1 MENVDYKNKPFLVM
15 AAIAAAIYSCLHGR
29 WSEIHIAIRSSRFY
43 FALIVSLSIALIL
56 VFFVHNT
63 SIRLDAK
70 YSWRQHFL
78 ERVSYQI
85 CLGIF
90 VAAFIDF
97 LFIGIYFLAIGQNV
111 WYNGYFRAG
120 MPVVMILLFLLNC
133 YYWIHYL
140 ILTSNSKEFPSLSED
155 KQTEEMPSQN
165 NNYME
170 PLLEGFYKGRSFRY
184 QPSKDVLYFYREE
197 KFVRFVT
204 MYGDNLPL
212 AMTIENL
219 ADKYAKAGIYQ
230 VGRGILINY
239 RIIEDYQAGARDKLT
254 IVIRQEYLS
263 LIQNLSTDYF
273 FVTKKYVES
282 FKKQFGKNIAGEQ
295 L

>member
-29 WSEIHIAIRSSRFY
+29 WSEIDIAIRSWRFY
-43 FALIVSLSIALIL
+43 FALIISLFIALVL

-70 YSWRQHFL
+70 YSWRNHFL

-97 LFIGIYFLAIGQNV
+97 LFISVYFLAIGQNV
-111 WYNGYFRAG
+111 WYNGYFRSG
-120 MPVVMILLFLLNC
+120 LPVVMILLFLLNC

-140 ILTSNSKEFPSLSED
+140 MLTSKSKEFSSSSEE
-155 KQTEEMPSQN
+155 KQTEEMPSEDN
-165 NNYME
+165 SYVE
-170 PLLEGFYKGRSFRY
+170 PLLEGVYRGQSFCYRV
-184 QPSKDVLYFYREE
+184 SRDVLYFYREE

-204 MYGDNLPL
+204 MYDDNLPL
-212 AMTIENL
+212 AITIESL
-219 ADKYAKAGIYQ
+219 ADKYAEAGIYQ
-230 VGRGILINY
+230 VSRGVLINC
-239 RIIEDYQAGARDKLT
+239 RIIEGYQSESRDKLT
-254 IVIRQEYLS
+254 IIIQQQYLS
-263 LIQNLSTDYF
+263 LIQNLSPDF
-273 FVTKKYVES
+273 FSVTKKYIES
-282 FKKQFGKNIAGEQ
+282 FKKQFGENKAGKQ
-295 L
+295 Q